1 MRAFRRSLII
11 ITAIVLLAT
20 IAAVIS
26 LRASLPVLD
35 GSVDL
40 AGLADPVVVQR
51 DAGGVATIRGSSRL
65 DLARATG
72 FVHAQ
77 DRFFQMD
84 LARRRAA
91 GELAAMFGLVALA
104 TDRENRLHRFRHR
117 AEQVLAHADE
127 AEISILEAYA
137 AGVNA
142 GLGNL
147 RVRPWEYLALGA
159 DLDPWRPED
168 SLLVSY
174 SMFLELNDSLGRREA
189 GLELLDETLPPAV
202 VAFLS
207 PAGTDWDAPMQG
219 DPYDVPPI
227 PGPEVFAVE
236 RDPAR
241 VPIAL
246 RNAPV
251 MKEAV
256 SGSNNWAVGGHVS
269 AAGAAM
275 VANDMHLGLQVPNTF
290 YRLRLQVLGD
300 EEMEMTGV
308 SLPGIPIVIAG
319 SNGRVAWG
327 FTNSYGDWTDLIILE
342 MHPEDPNRY
351 RTPEG
356 WESFRCVDEKI
367 SVAGEP
373 DVSEIVCETIWGP
386 VLPTGEGRDPRA
398 LRWVAH
404 QVDAVNLEL
413 RRMESAGNV
422 EEAVAVAN
430 RTGMPAQNIVIADHR
445 GRIAWTIAGK
455 IPVRAGFD
463 GSRPTS
469 WAGEGT
475 GWSGWLAPE
484 DYPKIIDPPA
494 GRIWTANARVVDGA
508 DLRIMGDGGYAL
520 GARASRIRE
529 LLHRS
534 DSLSIPDML
543 AAQLDDNAYFYQR
556 WRDLV
561 LSVMTAE
568 TLTQHPE
575 RHEFRRLVD
584 RWRPRAAVDSVGF
597 RLVFEFR
604 QRVLALVFE
613 GLTGPVRDKV
623 PGFSLDE
630 SLRYGVGR
638 QFEGPA
644 WRLITERPPH
654 LLHPAFESWE
664 ALLLAAVD
672 ATIPENT
679 EQTPLDQQSWG
690 RRNVASIRHPLS
702 AALAIFAPVLDMPA
716 EPLDGAIH
724 MPRVQ
729 QSAFGASERFAVS
742 PGREEEGYF
751 HMPTGQSGHPLSS
764 FYRAGHRAW
773 VDGEATP
780 FLPGPTVHH
789 LWLDPSRP

>member
-1 MRAFRRSLII
+1 MRPFRRSLII
-11 ITAIVLLAT
+11 ITAIVLSAT
-20 IAAVIS
+20 IVAVVL
-26 LRASLPVLD
+26 LRASLPILD
-35 GSVDL
+35 GSVEL

-51 DAGGVATIRGSSRL
+51 DALGVVAIRGSSRL

-91 GELAAMFGLVALA
+91 GELAAMFGPAALE

-117 AEQVLAHADE
+117 AEQVLAHAGE

-147 RVRPWEYLALGA
+147 PVRPWEYLALGA
-159 DLDPWRPED
+159 DVEPWRPED

-189 GLELLDETLPPAV
+189 GLELLDETLPSPM

-207 PAGTDWDAPMQG
+207 PEGTEWDAPMQG
-219 DPYDVPPI
+219 DSYDVPAV
-227 PGPEVFAVE
+227 PGPDVFAVE
-236 RDPAR
+236 RDPTR

-246 RNAPV
+246 GKLPATQ
-251 MKEAV
+251 EAV
-256 SGSNNWAVGGHVS
+256 PGSNNWAVGGDVS

-275 VANDMHLGLQVPNTF
+275 VANDMHLGLRVPNTF
-290 YRLRLQVLGD
+290 YRVRLQVLGE

-319 SNGRVAWG
+319 SNGRIAWG
-327 FTNSYGDWTDLIILE
+327 FTNSYGDWTDLIVLE
-342 MHPEDPNRY
+342 LHPEDPSRY

-356 WESFRCVDEKI
+356 WESFLCVDERI
-367 SVAGEP
+367 SVAGKPAVTE
-373 DVSEIVCETIWGP
+373 VVCETIWGP
-386 VLPTGEGRDPRA
+386 VLPGDEGRDPRA
-398 LRWVAH
+398 LKWVAH
-404 QVDAVNLEL
+404 EVDAVNLEL

-430 RTGMPAQNIVIADHR
+430 ETGMPAQNIVIADHR

-455 IPVRAGFD
+455 IPLRAGFD

-469 WAGEGT
+469 WAREGT

-484 DYPKIIDPPA
+484 DYPKIVDPPA

-561 LSVMTAE
+561 LSVMTPE

-575 RHEFRRLVD
+575 RREFRRLVD
-584 RWRPRAAVDSVGF
+584 RWRPRASVDSVGF

-644 WRLITERPPH
+644 WRLITDRPVH

-672 ATIPENT
+672 ATVPENT
-679 EQTPLDQQSWG
+679 EQTPLDQQTWG
-690 RRNVASIRHPLS
+690 RRNVADIRHPLS
-702 AALAIFAPVLDMPA
+702 AALRIFAPLVDMPA
-716 EPLDGAIH
+716 DPLDGAIH

-751 HMPTGQSGHPLSS
+751 HMPTGQSGHPLSP

-773 VDGEATP
+773 VEGEATP

-789 LWLDPSRP
+789 LWLDPARP

>member
-1 MRAFRRSLII
+1 MRALRRSLII

-20 IAAVIS
+20 IAGVGL
-26 LRASLPVLD
+26 LRASLPSLD

-51 DAGGVATIRGSSRL
+51 DGVGVVTIRGSSRL

-91 GELAAMFGLVALA
+91 GELAAMFGPVAIE

-117 AEQVLAHADE
+117 ARQVLASSDE
-127 AEISILEAYA
+127 AEIAMLEAYA

-147 RVRPWEYLALGA
+147 RVRPWEYLVLGA
-159 DLDPWRPED
+159 DVEPWRPED

-174 SMFLELNDSLGRREA
+174 SMFLELNDSLGRRET
-189 GLELLDETLPPAV
+189 GLELLDATLPPAM

-227 PGPEVFAVE
+227 PGPEVFVVE
-236 RDPAR
+236 RDPVR

-246 RNAPV
+246 GKSSD

-256 SGSNNWAVGGHVS
+256 PGSNNWAVGGSVS
-269 AAGAAM
+269 AAGVAM
-275 VANDMHLGLQVPNTF
+275 VANDMHLGLRVPNTF
-290 YRLRLQVLGD
+290 YRLRLQVLG
-300 EEMEMTGV
+300 EGEMEMTGV

-327 FTNSYGDWTDLIILE
+327 FTNSYGDWTDVIVLE
-342 MHPEDPNRY
+342 IHPEDPTRY
-351 RTPEG
+351 RTPGG
-356 WESFRCVDEKI
+356 WESLRCLDEKI
-367 SVAGEP
+367 AVAGGTSVTET
-373 DVSEIVCETIWGP
+373 VCETIWGP
-386 VLPTGEGRDPRA
+386 VLPADDGQQPRA
-398 LRWVAH
+398 LKWVAH
-404 QVDAVNLEL
+404 EIDAVNLEL
-413 RRMESAGNV
+413 RRMEGAGNV

-430 RTGMPAQNIVIADHR
+430 RTGMPAQNIVIADRR
-445 GRIAWTIAGK
+445 GRIAWTVAGK
-455 IPVRAGFD
+455 IPVREGFD
-463 GSRPTS
+463 GSRPAS

-475 GWSGWLAPE
+475 GWSGWLPPE
-484 DYPKIIDPPA
+484 DYPQIIDPPA

-508 DLRIMGDGGYAL
+508 DLRILGDGGYAL

-543 AAQLDDNAYFYQR
+543 AVQLDDNAYFYQR
-556 WRDLV
+556 WRELV
-561 LSVMTAE
+561 LSVLTAE
-568 TLTQHPE
+568 TLTQQPQ
-575 RHEFRRLVD
+575 RREFRRLVD
-584 RWRPRAAVDSVGF
+584 RWRPRASVDSVGF

-604 QRVLALVFE
+604 QRALALVFE
-613 GLTGPVRDKV
+613 GLTGPVRDRV

-654 LLHPAFESWE
+654 LLHPAFQSWD

-672 ATIPENT
+672 ATIAENIA
-679 EQTPLDQQSWG
+679 QSPLDQRSWG
-690 RRNVASIRHPLS
+690 RRNVADIRHPLS
-702 AALAIFAPVLDMPA
+702 AALVIFAPWLDMPA

-751 HMPTGQSGHPLSS
+751 HMPTGQSGHPLSP
-764 FYRAGHRAW
+764 FYKAGHRAW

-789 LWLDPSRP
+789 LWLDPARP